1 MIKKLLALSA
11 APVALFA
18 SVSAHAAAA
27 ATNMGTLAENVT
39 TSISQVPGLLTAVCY
54 IFGIILVILGILKL
68 KEHVEKPDQTPLKEA
83 FIRLVI
89 GGALFALPLLTEVAF
104 NTVDNGSNSGGAVT
118 STVSKVAF
126 ATN

>member
-18 SVSAHAAAA
+18 SVSAHAA
-27 ATNMGTLAENVT
+27 TNMGTLAANVQQ
-39 TSISQVPGLLTAVCY
+39 SIANVPGLLTAVCY
-54 IFGIILVILGILKL
+54 IFGVILVILGILKL

-89 GGALFALPLLTEVAF
+89 GGALFALPLLTTVAF
-104 NTVDNGSNSGGAVT
+104 NTVDNASGATGAVT
-118 STVSKVAF
+118 AKVKAVEF
-126 ATN
+126 GVTP